1 MQDPEPVSAPPS
13 WEVSPSACPAP
24 VVSGSPELSLPEIEE
39 APEQDEW
46 RSQCPDSQL
55 LETRLQEHFQKIL
68 VFLREPAQ
76 RLSFFETEQILI
88 GLIQTL
94 GRLCLA
100 LVLCYRH
107 EGLEIPR
114 SEIRQG
120 RTYRRRGLQSRLLG
134 TFFGKVRYWRT
145 YLHAKGGG
153 YYPLD
158 EQLRL
163 PAGGFSFHLSSLM
176 ARLATRMSYGQAVVL
191 LRCFLGW
198 SPCHATAERTIF
210 ALARHTSS
218 FFEQV
223 GVPEDDGEVMVIMID
238 SKATPTATE
247 EELSKR
253 RGKRKP
259 AGISGSPRH
268 RGRLRRQRRGRK
280 KRRKKGDKSKNG
292 KMATLV
298 VMYTLRPGEDQDG
311 RPILVGPIHK
321 RIYASYAPK
330 RHAFAVA
337 RREANR
343 RGFHQ
348 DSGKTLQLVT
358 DGDPDLSYYAKKYFP
373 EAIHTLDV
381 IHAVEALWKA
391 GRSLYREGSDEL
403 GQWVELQ
410 KDRLYDGQIQA
421 ILDELT
427 QILDA
432 LPKTGPGNKGKR
444 ERLEQTFNYLNKR
457 VSMMNYPELLAADLE
472 ISTGPAEGAV
482 RYVIAQRFDE
492 GGMRWIKESAEAL
505 LQLRC
510 IEINGEWDKFM
521 RFVHA
526 QGWTDSSN
534 AVPRGV
540 DLQLSTPD
548 PLPTYGLDG

>member
-1 MQDPEPVSAPPS
+1 MQDPEPALASPS
-13 WEVSPSACPAP
+13 CEVSLPAGQIP
-24 VVSGSPELSLPEIEE
+24 VVSGSPELPLPEVEE
-39 APEQDEW
+39 ASEQDEW
-46 RSQCPDSQL
+46 RYQCPQSHL

-76 RLSFFETEQILI
+76 RLSFFEIEQTLI
-88 GLIQTL
+88 GLIYTL
-94 GRLCLA
+94 GRLCLTLA
-100 LVLCYRH
+100 LCYRH
-107 EGLEIPR
+107 EGLEVPR
-114 SEIRQG
+114 CEIRQG
-120 RTYRRRGLQSRLLG
+120 RTYRRRDPQSRLLG

-163 PAGGFSFHLSSLM
+163 PVGGFSFHLSSLM

-210 ALARHTSS
+210 ALARHTSA

-223 GVPEDDGEVMVIMID
+223 SVPEDDGEVLVIMID

-259 AGISGSPRH
+259 GAGPVSPRH
-268 RGRLRRQRRGRK
+268 RGRARRRRRGRK

-292 KMATLV
+292 KMVTLV
-298 VMYTLRPGEDQDG
+298 VMYTLRREQDEDG
-311 RPILVGPIHK
+311 REILVGPIHK

-337 RREANR
+337 RREAQR

-348 DSGKTLQLVT
+348 DSGKTVQLVT
-358 DGDPDLSYYAKKYFP
+358 DGDTDLSYYAKEFFP
-373 EAIHTLDV
+373 KAIHTLDV

-391 GRSLYREGSDEL
+391 GRSLHKEGSDEL
-403 GQWVELQ
+403 SQWVELQ
-410 KDRLYDGQIQA
+410 KARLYDGQVQA

-427 QILDA
+427 QILDV

-482 RYVIAQRFDE
+482 RHVIAQRFDE

-510 IEINGEWDKFM
+510 IEINGDWDKFM

-526 QGWTDSSN
+526 KGWSDSPN
-534 AVPRGV
+534 GVPRGV
-540 DLQLSTPD
+540 DLQVSTPA
-548 PLPTYGLDG
+548 PLPTYGLDR